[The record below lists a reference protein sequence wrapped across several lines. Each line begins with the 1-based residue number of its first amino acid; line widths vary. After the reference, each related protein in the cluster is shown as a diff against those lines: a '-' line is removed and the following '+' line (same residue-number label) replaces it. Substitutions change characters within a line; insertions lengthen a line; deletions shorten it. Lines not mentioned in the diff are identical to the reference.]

1 MLGATYRI
9 GHGCSLFFKLVFVIK
24 TAFRKGYL
32 FKTKKLASGT
42 RHGEAVENLEAIK
55 MSKTFYSSIE
65 KQIQDFGFKV
75 VSRDFER
82 PWGAFLVIHEGQA
95 QKFADYFFSGLDVKD
110 LKISG
115 KLSPKILM
123 VSPHAKLS
131 WQYHHR
137 RAEIWQV
144 YWGSVGVIK
153 SDNNQQGDM
162 QILNQGDRVTLA
174 KGERHRLI
182 GLDDFGV
189 VAEIWQHT
197 DSVPSDEN
205 DIVRLEDEYNRD

>member
-1 MLGATYRI
+1 MLGASYRI
-9 GHGCSLFFKLVFVIK
+9 GTDRSLFFKLGVFNK
-24 TAFRKGYL
+24 TAFRKVDILKIINKRVG
-32 FKTKKLASGT
+32 LAMAKPWKDPK
-42 RHGEAVENLEAIK
+42 EK

-65 KQIQDFGFKV
+65 KQIQEFGFKV

-123 VSPHAKLS
+123 VSPHSKLS

-153 SDNNQQGDM
+153 SDNNQQGNM
-162 QILNQGDRVTLA
+162 QILNQGDKVTLA

>member
-1 MLGATYRI
+1 MA
-9 GHGCSLFFKLVFVIK
+9 KLWK
-24 TAFRKGYL
+24 HP
-32 FKTKKLASGT
+32 KK
-42 RHGEAVENLEAIK
+42 K

-65 KQIQDFGFKV
+65 KQIQEFGFKV